1 MNKAIYREGS
11 DSRCGFHM
19 SYVEREANPPSHRD
33 HEQSLRTGRYTVLAK
48 RFDNIGQLVDWTG
61 QLRDRALFTKV
72 NRLET
77 LLHLYHV
84 T

>member
-1 MNKAIYREGS
+1 MNRMIYGEES

-19 SYVEREANPPSHRD
+19 PHVLSEANPPSHWGR
-33 HEQSLRTGRYTVLAK
+33 EQSLPTGRYTVLAK
-48 RFDNIGQLVDWTG
+48 RFDNIAQLVDWTG
-61 QLRDRALFTKV
+61 QLRDRALFTRV

-77 LLHLYHV
+77 LLHLYRV